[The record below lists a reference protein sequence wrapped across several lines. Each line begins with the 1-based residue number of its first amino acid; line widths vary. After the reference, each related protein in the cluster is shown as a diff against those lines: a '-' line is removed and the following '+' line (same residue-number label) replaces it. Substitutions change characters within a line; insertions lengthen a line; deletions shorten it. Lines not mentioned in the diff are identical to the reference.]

1 MPNSNSNDLNSLW
14 EKNELACSLDFLQKV
29 ETIMPSERF
38 NQIMAMLVAC
48 GRRIGPA
55 FLMDGKV
62 YHPTPTQIDIYIW

>member
-1 MPNSNSNDLNSLW
+1 MPNSND
-14 EKNELACSLDFLQKV
+14 LACSLDFLQKV

-38 NQIMAMLVAC
+38 NRIMAMLVAC

-55 FLMDGKV
+55 FLLDGKV